1 MYCWYRQVVNKIG
14 IIFTDAHIAQLVEHI
29 LGKNGVFGSNP
40 NVGSE

>member
-1 MYCWYRQVVNKIG
+1 MQNNLYNN
-14 IIFTDAHIAQLVEHI
+14 TDAHIAQSVEHI